1 MPWLISQG
9 NRNLLPV
16 QATEG
21 KGSGRASGHGF
32 FLLLIPEWG
41 YRCQGPCQCWVRW
54 CQIWKH
60 SPIFAAP
67 FPLLLGRGHVIIP
80 EEFTLIIYVF
90 ALKGI
95 FIKYWVSWILNKFHS
110 QQWYNWTQI
119 SKHHHCLELSEHLG
133 FSHVSEKPVFLQ
145 PIRILTE
152 WPIWVDSFLKVVR
165 GAWTQIHSSQAPPPH
180 CSEGLGFLSPV
191 GAPWGQGQLNQH
203 TAWNTADSQESSEN
217 DLNEWWK
224 LKSPS
229 F

>member
-9 NRNLLPV
+9 KRNLLPV

-95 FIKYWVSWILNKFHS
+95 FIKYWALMNFE
-110 QQWYNWTQI
+110 QI
-119 SKHHHCLELSEHLG
+119 S
-133 FSHVSEKPVFLQ
+133 FSAMIQLNPDKQTSSLPRALWTSWLQ
-145 PIRILTE
+145 PCFRKACFPAAHPDSDWVIHLSGLFSKSGPGSIIPNPFLT
-152 WPIWVDSFLKVVR
+152 STSSTLFR
-165 GAWTQIHSSQAPPPH
+165 GARFSLSSG
-180 CSEGLGFLSPV
+180 STLRSG
-191 GAPWGQGQLNQH
+191 
-203 TAWNTADSQESSEN
+203 TA
-217 DLNEWWK
+217 
-224 LKSPS
+224 
-229 F
+229 